1 MKRLFVIQLFL
12 SIVTPFY
19 CVAQEPIVID
29 AFAGPFPYLYE
40 VVQGYTHANF
50 EYPKNV
56 DDILKYWQED
66 KQSAITREI
75 LTDTIIERLDSTTFS
90 RLDKER
96 RYISISHKNRCFV
109 AKYKQDTLF
118 WETMTNY
125 YKPLKHYW
133 KQDRVRMR
141 NFYYVSMMCSDSQ
154 VHNDA
159 SEEVQWEFTKGL
171 YRMVGT
177 ALPKFGESR
186 KQLKPFKVIILE
198 FKNGKLSPKYCR
210 KGFNPKALPLYD
222 EVGKY
227 VADFAKE
234 YGFSRIIF
242 YYMYDG

>member
-12 SIVTPFY
+12 SIATQFY

-40 VVQGYTHANF
+40 VVHRIS
-50 EYPKNV
+50 E
-56 DDILKYWQED
+56 
-66 KQSAITREI
+66 
-75 LTDTIIERLDSTTFS
+75 ERG
-90 RLDKER
+90 
-96 RYISISHKNRCFV
+96 RY
-109 AKYKQDTLF
+109 
-118 WETMTNY
+118 M
-125 YKPLKHYW
+125 
-133 KQDRVRMR
+133 MR
-141 NFYYVSMMCSDSQ
+141 SDSQ

-159 SEEVQWEFTKGL
+159 SEEVQLEFTKGL

-186 KQLKPFKVIILE
+186 KQLKPFKVIIFE
-198 FKNGKLSPKYCR
+198 FTNGKLNPKYCR
-210 KGFNPKALPLYD
+210 KGFNPKALPFYD
-222 EVGKY
+222 EVGEY